1 MWSLYDLDKLHNQN
15 LIKFSFNINST
26 IFSLKKKQYIQS
38 LNFMIHILSYI
49 LLETIYITFCFSFFF
64 IYLFYYTTS
73 EERIRIQIL
82 LTGRTWLLYVLSFLH
97 TWFWQYN
104 EKIIGGFIAF
114 EVVQVNLIIWNFLPM
129 LHSQLNYVR
138 LSSQVNL
145 IRMLWALT

>member
-1 MWSLYDLDKLHNQN
+1 
-15 LIKFSFNINST
+15 
-26 IFSLKKKQYIQS
+26 
-38 LNFMIHILSYI
+38 MIHILSYI
-49 LLETIYITFCFSFFF
+49 LLETIYITFCFSFSF

-82 LTGRTWLLYVLSFLH
+82 LTGRTWLTPSPNTSKKKIHILLYVLSFLH
-97 TWFWQYN
+97 AWFWQYN